1 MCKISTVQAEGTVR
15 AKLWKYLSA
24 GYVWRIVTRSERAGD
39 SRDVSSIPRSGKS
52 LGGGNG
58 NLLQYSC
65 LGNSIDR
72 GAWWATVYGTVQSQT
87 QLRMMS
93 D

>member
-1 MCKISTVQAEGTVR
+1 MPAS
-15 AKLWKYLSA
+15 
-24 GYVWRIVTRSERAGD
+24 AGD

-65 LGNSIDR
+65 LGQPHRQRSPVGYGLWDH
-72 GAWWATVYGTVQSQT
+72 TVLDTTVQSQT
-87 QLRMMS
+87 PLRMMS

>member
-1 MCKISTVQAEGTVR
+1 MPES
-15 AKLWKYLSA
+15 
-24 GYVWRIVTRSERAGD
+24 AGD
-39 SRDVSSIPRSGKS
+39 SREVSSIPRSGKS

-58 NLLQYSC
+58 YLLQYSC
-65 LGNSIDR
+65 LGNPIDR

-87 QLRMMS
+87 RLRMMS